1 MQVTTYFKSEGFTY
15 LFMLFHCTLLMVMI
29 GFHLKPKVVHV
40 MNIWGKYCDVGM
52 FAVNKGMLANV
63 PVFATVTYDPSGIF
77 MPLL

>member
-1 MQVTTYFKSEGFTY
+1 
-15 LFMLFHCTLLMVMI
+15 MVMI